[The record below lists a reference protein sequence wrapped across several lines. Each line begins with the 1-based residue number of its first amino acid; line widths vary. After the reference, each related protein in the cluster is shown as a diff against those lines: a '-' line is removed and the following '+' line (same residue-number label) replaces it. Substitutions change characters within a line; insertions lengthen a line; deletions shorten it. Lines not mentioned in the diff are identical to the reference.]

1 MPTGEEWIEQAA
13 GKMGLL
19 HPGTWIAPS
28 LVMMF
33 GPPGLVALGM
43 IIFPIALI
51 MTLMRMRKPHPER
64 RYPATF
70 TTPAVVMMLLVLWIV
85 SALVADAPRGGP
97 VPVPAP
103 SAPASD
109 DAGVPATGWQ
119 VRLSEPTVTWG
130 WGTPRMLRL
139 AKVPEVERAIAAS
152 YAGVPDG
159 SEKVVRLRV
168 WVRRDGSVHPER
180 VETEGA
186 TDVRLEEAVLVVA
199 PGMRFVYLDD
209 LWMPAEG
216 EVELGVLYAPPS
228 SR

>member
-1 MPTGEEWIEQAA
+1 VAPALALMAA
-13 GKMGLL
+13 PPPLVMFGLL
-19 HPGTWIAPS
+19 
-28 LVMMF
+28 
-33 GPPGLVALGM
+33 AL
-43 IIFPIALI
+43 
-51 MTLMRMRKPHPER
+51 T
-64 RYPATF
+64 
-70 TTPAVVMMLLVLWIV
+70 LLVVTLNRAASGRKSKRLLGTFAVPAAVLLALSLWI
-85 SALVADAPRGGP
+85 SNAMGGALVADAPRGGP

-119 VRLSEPTVTWG
+119 VRLSEPTAT

-139 AKVPEVERAIAAS
+139 ADVPEVKRAIAAS
-152 YAGVPDG
+152 YAGVLDG

-216 EVELGVLYAPPS
+216 EVKLGVLYAPPS